1 MPFTIQ
7 DQPAWHLFIFSRDS
21 LTKHSILVLRI
32 VMALHHFGVNDFL
45 EHLYA
50 ITIIEVSFKIVN
62 AFVQPVSLR
71 QGGSLPAG
79 DLKQRQFN
87 FVSTRLTPVI

>member
-1 MPFTIQ
+1 MHFTIQ
-7 DQPAWHLFIFSRDS
+7 NQPAWHLYIFSRDS
-21 LTKHSILVLRI
+21 LTKHLVMLI

-45 EHLYA
+45 VHLYA

-71 QGGSLPAG
+71 QGSLLPVG

-87 FVSTRLTPVI
+87 SVSTRSAPVI